1 MYLENLIAIFED
13 PKVGAGGTLQ
23 RVRRS
28 NGSSILPTSFWN
40 ILGISYLERRVFNNL
55 TTNAV
60 DGSISTL
67 SGRSSAVRTIILQNE
82 EFSNAFSS
90 DTFRGRVLNSDDDKF
105 LTRWIYKHGWKI
117 KIQRAVYLETTVE
130 ESSKYIYQCLRWVR
144 ARFRGNLAILR
155 SERFIWSFP
164 WGIYVIYFCQ
174 FQQPMLLIDITLYAL
189 LRASLQPFISPDTL
203 FYSSVAFGVWLLSTK
218 VVKMIPHFL
227 RNPLDLIWLP
237 VLILFAYF
245 HSLLNVYAL
254 CTLTETS
261 WGGKILEPEK
271 EKPLQKPQG
280 RKTSSVGR

>member
-40 ILGISYLERRVFNNL
+40 VLGISYLERRVFNNL

>member
-82 EFSNAFSS
+82 EFSNAVSS

>member
-67 SGRSSAVRTIILQNE
+67 SGRSSAVRTIILQNQ

>member
-67 SGRSSAVRTIILQNE
+67 SGRSSAVRTIILQNQ

-164 WGIYVIYFCQ
+164 WGI
-174 FQQPMLLIDITLYAL
+174 YAL